1 MFNQLPKVS
10 SNLKSVGEQSRKN
23 LTYGYILFNI
33 IYIMRTDMVV
43 PVDLQSLRSIQRKL
57 LKYLTIQVYQ
67 TFLQF
72 IPMLLLSTDYR
83 NQLIYGNSV
92 LLTLN

>member
-1 MFNQLPKVS
+1 MPYRQGRQP
-10 SNLKSVGEQSRKN
+10 NLSFTS
-23 LTYGYILFNI
+23 L
-33 IYIMRTDMVV
+33 YIMRTDIVV
-43 PVDLQSLRSIQRKL
+43 PVDLQSLRPIQRKL
-57 LKYLTIQVYQ
+57 LKYLTIQVCQ

>member
-1 MFNQLPKVS
+1 M
-10 SNLKSVGEQSRKN
+10 QSHSKQAP
-23 LTYGYILFNI
+23 
-33 IYIMRTDMVV
+33 IMRTDIVV
-43 PVDLQSLRSIQRKL
+43 PVDLQSLRPIQHKL
-57 LKYLTIQVYQ
+57 LKYLTIKVYQ